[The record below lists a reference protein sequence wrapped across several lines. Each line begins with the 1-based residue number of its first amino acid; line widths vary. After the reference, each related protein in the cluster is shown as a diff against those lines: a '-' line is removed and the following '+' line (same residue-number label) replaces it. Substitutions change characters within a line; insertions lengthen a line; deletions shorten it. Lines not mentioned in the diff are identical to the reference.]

1 MEQFITERAMEAAGR
16 VDVRCMCC
24 GSDEGQSEVL
34 HTGDRE
40 SLDGFEV
47 WFCCHACR
55 DAGQPC
61 ETFHR
66 LEEPHKPA
74 DVRATLEAI
83 A

>member
-1 MEQFITERAMEAAGR
+1 MTQYMTGR
-16 VDVRCMCC
+16 VIDALWRVNVRCMDC
-24 GSDEGQSEVL
+24 GSDEGHSEVL
-34 HTGDRE
+34 HTGDEE

-66 LEEPHKPA
+66 LEDSA
-74 DVRATLEAI
+74 NT
-83 A
+83 